1 MIAIVDYGAGNTR
14 SIINALKRL
23 GLGFELSADP
33 KVIAQADRVIF
44 PGVGASDPAMTSL
57 GSTGLI
63 NTLKMLEQPF
73 LGICLGMQMMTRFS
87 EEGEKALLSLI
98 PSETLAFK
106 DLPKIPHMGWNSVS
120 NLKGPL
126 FKGIPEQ
133 TDFYF
138 VHSYYV
144 PLNPYTIAE
153 GLYHHPFSA
162 GIAKD
167 NYFGLQFHPEKSGE
181 QGLEILKNFA
191 AL

>member
-1 MIAIVDYGAGNTR
+1 MKI
-14 SIINALKRL
+14 
-23 GLGFELSADP
+23 LSLVLILFICISSYADTSGIKNVLDQ
-33 KVIAQADRVIF
+33 KVLVEETPI
-44 PGVGASDPAMTSL
+44 
-57 GSTGLI
+57 
-63 NTLKMLEQPF
+63 

-106 DLPKIPHMGWNSVS
+106 DLPKILYLGWNSVS
-120 NLKGPL
+120 NLKVPL

-153 GLYHHPFSA
+153 SLYHHPFSA

-191 AL
+191 GL

>member
-14 SIINALKRL
+14 SVINALKRL

-63 NTLKMLEQPF
+63 STLETLEQPF

-98 PSETLAFK
+98 PSETVAFK

-153 GLYHHPFSA
+153 SLYHHPFSA